1 MRAILVVAAALCAV
15 VQAQDLRK
23 VVAQAEALG
32 VRTGVYV
39 RDTENGEP
47 LYAHRSGEAFT
58 PASNMKIL
66 TAAAVLWGL
75 GPSHEFVTRFSV
87 RSNRLVVH
95 ASGDPNWIT
104 GTEHD
109 PARILAGVA
118 AQLRTAGID
127 AVAGIDLDEGV
138 FQGPGRPPNWPK
150 NQLDLWYCAPT
161 DAFVMEQGTFRV
173 RIAPTGGAT
182 ADVALVAPPVSR
194 GIQGAIQMTA
204 NAKDARYG
212 AIDLVDSVK
221 VNGRFPRRSSEVVIR
236 NAVREP
242 RDWFRAALASALE
255 SASIRI
261 DPNAVTPDRELG
273 AVRTPLAPAL
283 QRVLRD
289 SSNFDA
295 EQCVRA
301 LGARVAGDG
310 SLRGGMAAVRTQLLA
325 LVGNLPPEV
334 VLEDGSG
341 LSRDNKVTPALL
353 ATVVREA
360 LRGPG
365 SGLFL
370 ASLPVGGESGTLDDR
385 FTSKALAGRVM
396 AKTGWINGCS
406 SLSGVVKLDDGRL
419 RIFSILMNYD
429 PARGGLNRQLKALQ
443 EQMVEAVTRLP
454 AGSHGS

>member
-1 MRAILVVAAALCAV
+1 MVATALCAV

-39 RDTENGEP
+39 RDMENGQP
-47 LYAHRSGEAFT
+47 LYAHRSAEAFT
-58 PASNMKIL
+58 PASNMKVL

-75 GPSHEFVTRFSV
+75 GPSHEFVTRFTV

-109 PARILAGVA
+109 PARIFAGVA
-118 AQLRTAGID
+118 EQLRSAGVD

-138 FQGPGRPPNWPK
+138 FQGPARPPNWPK

-161 DAFVMEQGTFRV
+161 DAFVLEQGTFRV
-173 RIAPTGGAT
+173 RIAPTDGPT
-182 ADVALVAPPVSR
+182 AEVALVAPPVSR
-194 GIQGAIQMTA
+194 GIQGSIQMTA
-204 NAKDARYG
+204 SAKEARYG
-212 AIDLVDSVK
+212 AIDLVDAVK

-236 NAVREP
+236 HAVREP

-255 SASIRI
+255 SAGIRV
-261 DPNAVTPDRELG
+261 DPDAVTPDRELG

-283 QRVLRD
+283 LRVLRD

-301 LGARVAGDG
+301 LGARVGADG

-325 LVGNLPPEV
+325 LVGNLPSEV

-341 LSRDNKVTPALL
+341 LSRDNKLTPALL

-385 FTSKALAGRVM
+385 FTDKRLAGRVM

-419 RIFSILMNYD
+419 RIFSILMNYE
-429 PARGGLNRQLKALQ
+429 PSRGGLNRQLKELQ
-443 EQMVEAVTRLP
+443 EQMVEAMTRLA
-454 AGSHGS
+454 AGAHGS

>member
-1 MRAILVVAAALCAV
+1 MVATVLCAV
-15 VQAQDLRK
+15 AQAQDLRK
-23 VVAQAEALG
+23 VVAQSEALG

-39 RDTENGEP
+39 RDVESGQP
-47 LYAHRSGEAFT
+47 LYAHRSAEAFT
-58 PASNMKIL
+58 PASNMKVL

-75 GPSHEFVTRFSV
+75 GPSHEFVTRFTV

-104 GTEHD
+104 GSEHD
-109 PARILAGVA
+109 PARIFAGVA
-118 AQLRTAGID
+118 QQLRAAGVE
-127 AVAGIDLDEGV
+127 AVAGVDLDEGV
-138 FQGPGRPPNWPK
+138 YRGPGRPPNWPK

-161 DAFVMEQGTFRV
+161 DAFVLEQGTFRV
-173 RIAPTGGAT
+173 RIAPGDGAT
-182 ADVALVAPPVSR
+182 ADVALVAPPVNR

-204 NAKDARYG
+204 SAKDARYG
-212 AIDLVDSVK
+212 AIDLVDAVK

-242 RDWFRAALASALE
+242 RDWYRAALSSALE
-255 SASIRI
+255 SAGIRI
-261 DPNAVTPDRELG
+261 DPSAMVADREVG
-273 AVRTPLAPAL
+273 SVRTPLAPSL
-283 QRVLRD
+283 LRVLRD

-310 SLRGGMAAVRTQLLA
+310 SLRGGMAAVRTQLLS
-325 LVGNLPPEV
+325 LVGNLPTDV

-341 LSRDNKVTPALL
+341 LSRDNKLTPALL

-370 ASLPVGGESGTLDDR
+370 ASLPVGGASGTLDDR
-385 FTSKALAGRVM
+385 FTDKRLAGRVM

-429 PARGGLNRQLKALQ
+429 PSRGGLNRQLKELQ
-443 EQMVEAVTRLP
+443 EQMVDAMTRLP
-454 AGSHGS
+454 TGAHGS

>member
-1 MRAILVVAAALCAV
+1 MRAILVVATALCAV

-39 RDTENGEP
+39 RDMENGQP
-47 LYAHRSGEAFT
+47 LYAHRSAEAFT
-58 PASNMKIL
+58 PASNMKVL

-75 GPSHEFVTRFSV
+75 GPSHEFVTRFTV

-109 PARILAGVA
+109 PARIFAGVA
-118 AQLRTAGID
+118 EQLRSAGVD

-138 FQGPGRPPNWPK
+138 FQGPARPPNWPK

-161 DAFVMEQGTFRV
+161 DAFVLEQGTFRV
-173 RIAPTGGAT
+173 RIAPTDGPT
-182 ADVALVAPPVSR
+182 AEVALVAPPVSR
-194 GIQGAIQMTA
+194 GIQGSIQMTA
-204 NAKDARYG
+204 SAKEARYG
-212 AIDLVDSVK
+212 AIDLVDAVK

-236 NAVREP
+236 HAVREP

-255 SASIRI
+255 SAGIRV
-261 DPNAVTPDRELG
+261 DPDAVTPDRELG

-283 QRVLRD
+283 LRVLRD

-301 LGARVAGDG
+301 LGARVGADG
-310 SLRGGMAAVRTQLLA
+310 SLSGGMAAVRTQLLA
-325 LVGNLPPEV
+325 LVGNLPSEV

-341 LSRDNKVTPALL
+341 LSRDNKLTPALL

-385 FTSKALAGRVM
+385 FTDKRLAGRVM

-419 RIFSILMNYD
+419 RIFSILMNYE
-429 PARGGLNRQLKALQ
+429 PSRGGLNRQLKELQ
-443 EQMVEAVTRLP
+443 EQMVEAMTRLA
-454 AGSHGS
+454 AGAHGS